1 MILSNGEPIKCTY
14 SEPLAIYI
22 SGGITG
28 IENWQDI
35 FMAAERDLMLHLH
48 ARFYIFNPV
57 KIAKDLERSFKVN
70 IGKMPG
76 YTDYMRED
84 IKILARCNAICMLP
98 GWKHSKG
105 ARLEYRIAKILN
117 MQILEFQP
125 EL

>member
-1 MILSNGEPIKCTY
+1 MILSNGEPIKCTHG
-14 SEPLAIYI
+14 EPLVIYI

-28 IENWQDI
+28 VENWQDV
-35 FMAAERDLMLHLH
+35 FMAAEQDLMLHLH
-48 ARFYIFNPV
+48 ARLFIFNPV

-98 GWKHSKG
+98 GWKRSKG

-117 MQILEFQP
+117 MQLLEFQP
-125 EL
+125 E

>member
-1 MILSNGEPIKCTY
+1 MILSNGEPIKCTH

-28 IENWQDI
+28 VENWQDV
-35 FMAAERDLMLHLH
+35 FMAAEQDLLLHLH
-48 ARFYIFNPV
+48 ARLFIFNPV
-57 KIAKDLERSFKVN
+57 KIAKDLERSIKVN
-70 IGKMPG
+70 TGKMPG

-98 GWKHSKG
+98 GWKRSKG

-125 EL
+125 E

>member
-1 MILSNGEPIKCTY
+1 MILSNGEPIKCTH

-28 IENWQDI
+28 VENWQDI
-35 FMAAERDLMLHLH
+35 FMAAEQDLMLHLH
-48 ARFYIFNPV
+48 ARLFIFNPV
-57 KIAKDLERSFKVN
+57 KIAKDLERSIKVN
-70 IGKMPG
+70 TGKMPG

-98 GWKHSKG
+98 GWKRSKG

-125 EL
+125 E

>member
-1 MILSNGEPIKCTY
+1 MILSNGEPIKPTH

-28 IENWQDI
+28 IKNWQDVFI
-35 FMAAERDLMLHLH
+35 AAEQDLILRLH
-48 ARFYIFNPV
+48 ARLFVFNPV

-98 GWKHSKG
+98 GWKRSKG

-117 MQILEFQP
+117 M
-125 EL
+125 

>member
-1 MILSNGEPIKCTY
+1 MILFNGKPVKLTHKKC
-14 SEPLAIYI
+14 LVIYI

-28 IENWQDI
+28 VENWQNA
-35 FMAAERDLMLHLH
+35 FMAAEQDLVQYLH
-48 ARFYIFNPV
+48 APFIIFNPV
-57 KIAKDLERSFKVN
+57 KIAKNLNYTFKIQKN
-70 IGKMPG
+70 KIPE

-84 IKILARCNAICMLP
+84 IKFLAKCNTICMLP
-98 GWKHSKG
+98 GWKRSKG

>member
-1 MILSNGEPIKCTY
+1 MILSNGKPIECIH

-28 IENWQDI
+28 VENWQDI
-35 FMAAERDLMLHLH
+35 FMAAEQDLMLHLH
-48 ARFYIFNPV
+48 ARFSIFNPV

-70 IGKMPG
+70 IGKTPD
-76 YTDYMRED
+76 YTDYTRED
-84 IKILARCNAICMLP
+84 IKLLARCNAICMLP
-98 GWKHSKG
+98 GWKRSKG

-125 EL
+125 E

>member
-1 MILSNGEPIKCTY
+1 MILSNGEPIKCTH

-28 IENWQDI
+28 VENWQDV
-35 FMAAERDLMLHLH
+35 FMAAEQDLMLHLH
-48 ARFYIFNPV
+48 ARLFIFNPV
-57 KIAKDLERSFKVN
+57 KIAKDLERSIKVN
-70 IGKMPG
+70 TGKMPG

-98 GWKHSKG
+98 GWRRSKG

-125 EL
+125 E

>member
-1 MILSNGEPIKCTY
+1 MILSNGKPIEPTH

-28 IENWQDI
+28 VKNWQDI
-35 FMAAERDLMLHLH
+35 FMAAEQDLKLRLY
-48 ARFYIFNPV
+48 ARFFIFNPV
-57 KIAKDLERSFKVN
+57 KIGKNLERAFKVN

-98 GWKHSKG
+98 GWKRSKG

-125 EL
+125 E

>member
-1 MILSNGEPIKCTY
+1 MILSNGEPIKRTH

-28 IENWQDI
+28 VKNWQDI
-35 FMAAERDLMLHLH
+35 FMAAEQDLMLHLY
-48 ARFYIFNPV
+48 ARLFIFNPV

-70 IGKMPG
+70 IGRMPS

-84 IKILARCNAICMLP
+84 IKILTRCNAICMLP
-98 GWKHSKG
+98 GWKRSKG

-117 MQILEFQP
+117 MQILEYQP
-125 EL
+125 E

>member
-1 MILSNGEPIKCTY
+1 MILSNGEPIKCTHG
-14 SEPLAIYI
+14 EPLAIYI

-28 IENWQDI
+28 VKNWQDV
-35 FMAAERDLMLHLH
+35 FMAAEQDLMLHLH
-48 ARFYIFNPV
+48 ARLFIFNPV
-57 KIAKDLERSFKVN
+57 KIAKDLERSIKVN
-70 IGKMPG
+70 TGKIPG

-98 GWKHSKG
+98 GWKRSKG

-125 EL
+125 E

>member
-1 MILSNGEPIKCTY
+1 MILSNGEPIECTHGE
-14 SEPLAIYI
+14 SLAIYI

-48 ARFYIFNPV
+48 ARFFIFNPV
-57 KIAKDLERSFKVN
+57 KIAKDLEHSFKVN
-70 IGKMPG
+70 VGRMPT
-76 YTDYMRED
+76 YTEYMRED

-98 GWKHSKG
+98 GWKRSKG

-125 EL
+125 E

>member
-1 MILSNGEPIKCTY
+1 MILSNGEPIGCTH
-14 SEPLAIYI
+14 SEPLVIYI

-28 IENWQDI
+28 VKNWQDI
-35 FMAAERDLMLHLH
+35 FMADEQDLKLHLH
-48 ARFYIFNPV
+48 ARLFIFNPV

-70 IGKMPG
+70 IGKTPD

-84 IKILARCNAICMLP
+84 IKILSRCNAICMLP
-98 GWKHSKG
+98 GWKRSKG

-125 EL
+125 E

>member
-1 MILSNGEPIKCTY
+1 MILSNGEPIERTH

-28 IENWQDI
+28 VKNWQDI
-35 FMAAERDLMLHLH
+35 FMAAEQDLKLRLY
-48 ARFYIFNPV
+48 ARFFIFNPV

-70 IGKMPG
+70 IGKMPS

-98 GWKHSKG
+98 GWKRSKG

-125 EL
+125 E

>member
-1 MILSNGEPIKCTY
+1 MILSNGEPIKCTHG
-14 SEPLAIYI
+14 EPLAIYI

-28 IENWQDI
+28 VKNWQDV
-35 FMAAERDLMLHLH
+35 FMAAEQDLMLHLH
-48 ARFYIFNPV
+48 ARLFIFNPV
-57 KIAKDLERSFKVN
+57 KISKDLERSIKVN
-70 IGKMPG
+70 TGKMPG

-98 GWKHSKG
+98 GWKRSKG

-125 EL
+125 E

>member
-1 MILSNGEPIKCTY
+1 MILSNGEPIKCTH

-28 IENWQDI
+28 VKNWQDV
-35 FMAAERDLMLHLH
+35 FMAAEQDLMLHLH
-48 ARFYIFNPV
+48 ARLFIFNPV
-57 KIAKDLERSFKVN
+57 KIAKDLERSIKVN
-70 IGKMPG
+70 TGKMPG

-98 GWKHSKG
+98 GWKRSKG

-125 EL
+125 E

>member
-1 MILSNGEPIKCTY
+1 
-14 SEPLAIYI
+14 
-22 SGGITG
+22 
-28 IENWQDI
+28 
-35 FMAAERDLMLHLH
+35 
-48 ARFYIFNPV
+48 
-57 KIAKDLERSFKVN
+57 
-70 IGKMPG
+70 MPG

>member
-1 MILSNGEPIKCTY
+1 MILSNGEPIKPTH

-28 IENWQDI
+28 IKNWQDVFI
-35 FMAAERDLMLHLH
+35 AAEQDLILRLH
-48 ARFYIFNPV
+48 ARLFVFNPV

-84 IKILARCNAICMLP
+84 IKILARCSAIGMLP
-98 GWKHSKG
+98 GWKRSHG
-105 ARLEYRIAKILN
+105 GRHEYRSAKILD
-117 MQILEFQP
+117 MRILEFQP
-125 EL
+125 E

>member
-1 MILSNGEPIKCTY
+1 MILSNGEPIKCTH

-28 IENWQDI
+28 VENWQDI
-35 FMAAERDLMLHLH
+35 FMAAEQDLMLHLH
-48 ARFYIFNPV
+48 ARFFIFNPV
-57 KIAKDLERSFKVN
+57 KIANDLERSFKVN

-98 GWKHSKG
+98 GWKRSKG

-117 MQILEFQP
+117 MQILEWQP
-125 EL
+125 N

>member
-1 MILSNGEPIKCTY
+1 MILSNGEPIECTH

-28 IENWQDI
+28 VENWQDI
-35 FMAAERDLMLHLH
+35 FMAAEQDLILRLH
-48 ARFYIFNPV
+48 ARLFIFNPV
-57 KIAKDLERSFKVN
+57 KIAKDLEHSFKVN

-98 GWKHSKG
+98 GWKRSKG

-125 EL
+125 E

>member
-1 MILSNGEPIKCTY
+1 MILSNGKPIDPTH
-14 SEPLAIYI
+14 SEPLVIYI
-22 SGGITG
+22 SGGITDV
-28 IENWQDI
+28 ENWQDI
-35 FMAAERDLMLHLH
+35 FMAAEQDLRLRLY
-48 ARFYIFNPV
+48 ARFFIFNPV

-70 IGKMPG
+70 IGKTPG

-98 GWKHSKG
+98 GWKRSKG

-125 EL
+125 E

>member
-1 MILSNGEPIKCTY
+1 MILSNGEPIGCTH

-28 IENWQDI
+28 VKNWQDI
-35 FMAAERDLMLHLH
+35 FMAAEQDLMLHLH
-48 ARFYIFNPV
+48 ARLFIFNPV

-98 GWKHSKG
+98 GWKRSKG
-105 ARLEYRIAKILN
+105 ARLEYRIAKVLN
-117 MQILEFQP
+117 MHILEFQP
-125 EL
+125 E

>member
-1 MILSNGEPIKCTY
+1 MILSNGKPIERTH

-28 IENWQDI
+28 VENWQDI
-35 FMAAERDLMLHLH
+35 FMAAEQDLMLHLH
-48 ARFYIFNPV
+48 ARFFIFNPV
-57 KIAKDLERSFKVN
+57 NIAKDLERSFKVN
-70 IGKMPG
+70 IGKAPG

-98 GWKHSKG
+98 GWKRSKG

-125 EL
+125 E

>member
-1 MILSNGEPIKCTY
+1 MILSNGKPIEPTH

-28 IENWQDI
+28 VKNWQ
-35 FMAAERDLMLHLH
+35 
-48 ARFYIFNPV
+48 
-57 KIAKDLERSFKVN
+57 
-70 IGKMPG
+70 
-76 YTDYMRED
+76 D

-98 GWKHSKG
+98 GWKRSKG

-125 EL
+125 E

>member
-1 MILSNGEPIKCTY
+1 MILSNGEPIECTH

-28 IENWQDI
+28 IKNWQDI
-35 FMAAERDLMLHLH
+35 FMAAEQDLKLHLH
-48 ARFYIFNPV
+48 ARFFIFNLV

-70 IGKMPG
+70 IGRMPS

-98 GWKHSKG
+98 GWKRSKG

-117 MQILEFQP
+117 MQILEWQP
-125 EL
+125 N

>member
-1 MILSNGEPIKCTY
+1 MILSNGELIKCTH

-98 GWKHSKG
+98 GWKRSKG

-125 EL
+125 EK

>member
-1 MILSNGEPIKCTY
+1 MILSNGKPIKCTH

-28 IENWQDI
+28 VENWQDI
-35 FMAAERDLMLHLH
+35 FMAAEQDLILRLH
-48 ARFYIFNPV
+48 ARLFIFNPV

-70 IGKMPG
+70 IGKTPG

-98 GWKHSKG
+98 GWKRSKG

-125 EL
+125 E